1 MTVPGAEPRPSLHV
15 TPPSGWLNDPVGGL
29 VHGGRQHLFYQY
41 VPSSTRWQV
50 ACHWGHLVGD
60 DLVRW
65 RHLPVA
71 LAPGD
76 GDDGVW
82 SGSAVVDRSG
92 PVIVYTSVVDGRLE
106 LGRRSWGGRGMDE
119 RRTLDRAARS
129 GLARPIGG
137 GDGRRPA
144 RRVAGRAGAGAL
156 VTKAAES
163 CPAGWDATLPAG
175 RGPVAWAARR
185 GPRVGVRLRG
195 RIGRVGCLR
204 ERVS

>member
-76 GDDGVW
+76 GDAGVW
-82 SGSAVVDRSG
+82 SCSAVVDRSG

-106 LGRRSWGGRGMDE
+106 LGRV
-119 RRTLDRAARS
+119 
-129 GLARPIGG
+129 GLAR
-137 GDGRRPA
+137 
-144 RRVAGRAGAGAL
+144 AL
-156 VTKAAES
+156 DE
-163 CPAGWDATLPAG
+163 DLI
-175 RGPVAWAARR
+175 AWRK
-185 GPRVGVRLRG
+185 
-195 RIGRVGCLR
+195 
-204 ERVS
+204 